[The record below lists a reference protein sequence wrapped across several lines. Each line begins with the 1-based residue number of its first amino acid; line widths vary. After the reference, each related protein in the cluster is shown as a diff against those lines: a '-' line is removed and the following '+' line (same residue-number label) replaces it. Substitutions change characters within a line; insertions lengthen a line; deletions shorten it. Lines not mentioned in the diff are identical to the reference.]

1 MRKAF
6 LLFLGLAVAFASS
19 LISCTDNKDKDD
31 FLYNISV
38 NSTDGGSARITNY
51 IGKSAN
57 VIIGSTIELVAV
69 ANEGYKF
76 IGWYIGDN
84 NTPVSTNSF
93 FSFIVNEDVSLLAK
107 FRKKARIGNAIDIGL
122 SVRWADFNVG
132 ATKPE
137 EYGGYYA
144 WGEIEEKDT
153 YTWDNYKWCIGS
165 SNTITKYCTES
176 IYGTVDNKTVLEA
189 EDDVARVKWGEDWRM
204 PTADEQQEL
213 VDNCIWSK
221 GRLNGVDGYWIT
233 SKQNGKSIF
242 LPTAGCFIGKE
253 VQYCGLFGYFWSGTL
268 RNDNSS
274 AYCIRFYNDYNN
286 REVYGRSA
294 GFTVRPVCK

>member
-165 SNTITKYCTES
+165 SNTITKYCTS
-176 IYGTVDNKTVLEA
+176 SRYGYVDNKTVLDL
-189 EDDVARVKWGEDWRM
+189 EDDVANMEWGGNWRIPTEDELDELIIKCNWVK
-204 PTADEQQEL
+204 TT
-213 VDNCIWSK
+213 
-221 GRLNGVDGYWIT
+221 LNGVNGYKVIGPNGNSIFFPAAGYDGGT
-233 SKQNGKSIF
+233 SKGEIGYIWTSTLWNSHAGISKSFSINYEIIRLTEF
-242 LPTAGCFIGKE
+242 YE
-253 VQYCGLFGYFWSGTL
+253 RSSGF
-268 RNDNSS
+268 S
-274 AYCIRFYNDYNN
+274 
-286 REVYGRSA
+286 
-294 GFTVRPVCK
+294 VRPVCW